1 MQCLQGPAAPL
12 QMHAAA
18 AARLAAAWRLQESA
32 RPAPSPGCQL
42 SSGLQTIIE
51 LNGSGQQRAANNAG
65 DRHSGSV
72 AFAAGEQALAF
83 RSVAALD
90 FEGCRVQAPRC
101 ASQLSSNRAAHPQA
115 IHSRGHNAAGVPRA
129 CGGQGLQKG
138 RAAAAVRFG
147 QPFSAALL
155 QTLLF
160 KNTALAPHSPHTKPP
175 SCSNRS

>member
-18 AARLAAAWRLQESA
+18 AARPPGCRLATA
-32 RPAPSPGCQL
+32 RIVPCRSSPGCQL
-42 SSGLQTIIE
+42 SSGLQTIVE

-72 AFAAGEQALAF
+72 AFAGEQALAF

-101 ASQLSSNRAAHPQA
+101 ASQLSGNCAAHPQA
-115 IHSRGHNAAGVPRA
+115 IH
-129 CGGQGLQKG
+129 C
-138 RAAAAVRFG
+138 
-147 QPFSAALL
+147 
-155 QTLLF
+155 
-160 KNTALAPHSPHTKPP
+160 
-175 SCSNRS
+175 